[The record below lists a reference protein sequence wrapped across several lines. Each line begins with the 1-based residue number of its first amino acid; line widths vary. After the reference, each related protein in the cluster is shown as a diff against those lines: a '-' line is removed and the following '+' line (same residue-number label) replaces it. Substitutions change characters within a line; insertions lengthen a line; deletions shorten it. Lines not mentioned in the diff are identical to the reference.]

1 MAKAL
6 INPSPAEK
14 AGRNM
19 QRIKDLRDV
28 HIPRAEANGNTER
41 AASLQAELDR
51 RLEEVRALRAELD
64 AIDG

>member
-6 INPSPAEK
+6 INPTPAEK

-19 QRIKDLRDV
+19 QRIRDLREI
-28 HIPRAEANGNTER
+28 HIPKAQAKGNTER
-41 AASLQAELDR
+41 VASLQAELDR
-51 RLEEVRALRAELD
+51 RLEEVRALKAELD